1 MFYLEPSLDDVTTLI
16 EVSRG
21 RAPADLYVRGGT
33 VANVYSGEY
42 LQANVAVKNGRIAYV
57 GLSEESVGVDTEVI
71 DASGKYVC
79 PGYVE
84 VHAHPW
90 AIYNPL
96 ENCRAI
102 LPLGTTSVFFDTL
115 FFLLLMED
123 AAFDELM
130 NGVASLPLNVFWSV
144 RVAPQSTMR
153 DESSRFDGNRIRRLL
168 GLPNVAGV
176 FEITRWPQLF
186 EGNPRYLERI
196 ADARS
201 LGKRVDGHTA
211 GCSYDKLNTVVAAG
225 ADSCHEAIDAQQ
237 ALDRLRLGMYVFLRD
252 SSLREDLRELIRIVT
267 ENQVQTSR
275 LCLTTDG
282 PSPQYFAD
290 KGSVEYLAD
299 VAVQEGVDPM
309 AALQM
314 ITVNPATYFHL
325 DHRIGGIA
333 PGRMADIVIKPR
345 VDRFRPETV
354 ITRGRVVARDGQLV
368 TKFPDFNWV
377 HCPFDHPEIPPG
389 TCIRPEH
396 VMVRAEDASS
406 SFPVM
411 DLVSAV
417 ITRRRDLDL
426 PVVGDFVDLSGIDG
440 MHFITLLDRHGTWAS
455 NGVIKGFASNLEGL
469 ATSYTTSAHVV
480 VLGKSGE
487 AMAKAANR
495 LYELGGGIVLV
506 EDDRVIYELPL
517 ELGGAMS
524 AQPFDAA
531 VRESKKIVDLL
542 AQRGHPY
549 GDVLYTMLFLSCD
562 FLPEVR
568 VTCAGVYDVKAR
580 QTLRPSRKTGICF
593 LD

>member
-1 MFYLEPSLDDVTTLI
+1 MYYLEPSPDDVAALI

-21 RAPADLYVRGGT
+21 SAPADLYIRGGT

-42 LQANVAVKNGRIAYV
+42 LRANIAVKNGRIAYV
-57 GLSEESVGVDTEVI
+57 GLGEESVGDNTQVI

-90 AIYNPL
+90 AMYNPV

-123 AAFDELM
+123 PAFEKLLA
-130 NGVASLPLNVFWSV
+130 GVTTLPLNVFWSV
-144 RVAPQSTMR
+144 RIAPQSTMA
-153 DESSRFDGNRIRRLL
+153 DEGTRFNVERVRRYLE
-168 GLPNVAGV
+168 LPNIVGV
-176 FEITRWPQLF
+176 FEITRWPELL

-196 ADARS
+196 ADARR

-211 GCSYDKLNTVVAAG
+211 GCSYEKLNPVVAAG
-225 ADSCHEAIDAQQ
+225 ADSCHEPIDAQQ

-252 SSLREDLRELIRIVT
+252 SSLREDLRELIQIVT
-267 ENQVQTSR
+267 KHKVYTGR
-275 LCLTTDG
+275 LALTTDG

-299 VAVQEGVDPM
+299 VAVESGVDPM

-314 ITVNPATYFHL
+314 ITINPATYFHL
-325 DHRIGGIA
+325 DHRVGGIA
-333 PGRMADIVIKPR
+333 PGRMADIVINPR
-345 VDRFRPETV
+345 ADRFKPETV
-354 ITRGRVVARDGQLV
+354 IAGGHVVARDGELV
-368 TKFPDFNWV
+368 EKFPDFDWAN
-377 HCPFDHPEIPPG
+377 CPFDHPQLPADVR
-389 TCIRPEH
+389 IRPEH
-396 VMVRAEDASS
+396 LMVPAADAHPT
-406 SFPVM
+406 FPVM

-417 ITRRRDLDL
+417 ITRRRDLEL
-426 PVVGDFVDLSGIDG
+426 PVAGNFVDISGIDG
-440 MHFITLLDRHGTWAS
+440 MHFITLLDRHGAWAS
-455 NGVIKGFASNLEGL
+455 NGIIKGFARDIEGL
-469 ATSYTTSAHVV
+469 ATSYTTSCHVV

-487 AMAKAANR
+487 AMATAANR

-506 EDDRVIYELPL
+506 EDGKIIYEMPL
-517 ELGGAMS
+517 ELGGTMS
-524 AQPFDAA
+524 AKPFEVT
-531 VRESKKIVDLL
+531 VRESKRIVELL
-542 AQRGHPY
+542 DRRGHPY

-568 VTCAGVYDVKAR
+568 VTLAGVYDVKAR
-580 QTLRPSRKTGICF
+580 QALRSSRKIAE
-593 LD
+593 LPS